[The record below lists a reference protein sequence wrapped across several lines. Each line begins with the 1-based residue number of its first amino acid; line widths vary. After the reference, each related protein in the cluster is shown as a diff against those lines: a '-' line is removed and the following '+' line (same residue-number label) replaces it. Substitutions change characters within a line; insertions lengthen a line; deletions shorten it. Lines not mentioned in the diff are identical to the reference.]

1 VKYGTCS
8 FFLSSRDCQASKHLV
23 LRRKKTKNLHFENL
37 AENCFKPDFEI
48 FEKDKMIF
56 LSKIGLLAY
65 TCLVDFYQ
73 KKLVE

>member
-1 VKYGTCS
+1 
-8 FFLSSRDCQASKHLV
+8 
-23 LRRKKTKNLHFENL
+23 L
-37 AENCFKPDFEI
+37 AKNCFKPDFGI

-73 KKLVE
+73 KNWWNKVHEIAWWPSPCIWCAKIIKKERNS